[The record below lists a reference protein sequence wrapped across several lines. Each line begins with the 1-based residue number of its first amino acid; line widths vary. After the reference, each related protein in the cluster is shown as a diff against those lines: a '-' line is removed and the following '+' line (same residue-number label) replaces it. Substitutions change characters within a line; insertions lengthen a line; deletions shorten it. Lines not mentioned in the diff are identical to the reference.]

1 MTDRSP
7 SGTRRAS
14 AGAGPG
20 TEIPGPGISPA
31 GASPGVRTLPESRGD
46 RQAAGLAAER
56 VSWGTDGRLILDGV
70 DLAAP
75 AAAVTGLLGPNGS
88 GKSTLLRAI
97 AGIRPPD
104 DGGVVFDGDDLLRLG
119 RRARARTLALVE
131 QDAGTDLP
139 ITVHDAVLLGRI
151 PHRSLL
157 AGPSDADRET
167 ADRALE
173 RAGAAD
179 LAERD
184 VATLSGGERQ
194 RVHLARALAQTPRL
208 LLLDE
213 PTNHL
218 DIAAQLHTMRVL
230 RGLAESGVTVL
241 AALHDLNLAA
251 ASCDQVVLI
260 ADGRVVAA
268 GPTSQVLVPD
278 IIGPAYGVACDVLPH
293 PRTGRPVLAFA
304 PAQEPAH

>member
-7 SGTRRAS
+7 SSPSITPGRLPAGQAPPTS
-14 AGAGPG
+14 APAAPAPAGPG
-20 TEIPGPGISPA
+20 REARHQPQDT
-31 GASPGVRTLPESRGD
+31 
-46 RQAAGLAAER
+46 GLAADR
-56 VSWGTDGRLILDGV
+56 VSWGVDGRLVLDGV
-70 DLAAP
+70 ALAAP
-75 AAAVTGLLGPNGS
+75 GAAVTGLLGPNGS

-97 AGIRPPD
+97 AGVRPPD

-139 ITVHDAVLLGRI
+139 VTVHDAVLLGRI

-173 RAGAAD
+173 RAGAAE
-179 LAERD
+179 LADRE

-218 DIAAQLHTMRVL
+218 DVAAQLHTMRVL
-230 RGLAESGVTVL
+230 RTLADDGVTVL

-251 ASCDQVVLI
+251 ATCDHVVLI
-260 ADGRVVAA
+260 DRGRVVAA
-268 GPTSQVLVPD
+268 GPTAQVLVPE
-278 IIGPAYGVACDVLPH
+278 IIEPTYGVSCDVLRH
-293 PRTGRPVLAFA
+293 PRTGRPVLTFSTA
-304 PAQEPAH
+304 PVPGSVH